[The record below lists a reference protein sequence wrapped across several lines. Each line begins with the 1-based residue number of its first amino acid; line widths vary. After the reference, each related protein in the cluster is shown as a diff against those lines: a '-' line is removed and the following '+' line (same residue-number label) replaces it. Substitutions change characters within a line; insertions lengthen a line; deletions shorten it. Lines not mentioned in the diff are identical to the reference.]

1 LIRLPTELGQV
12 VKQGGTV
19 VVPSRQRAHA
29 ARLAHAAAE
38 LTAGRRVWATP
49 DILPVEAWLTR
60 EVERYAAA
68 AGTAVPRLLSPAE
81 EWFLWRQCTSE
92 ATGDLELVNRGAL
105 AEALRRASAIAA
117 DFGIP
122 VRGLSHE
129 APTVAGH
136 ESEQSASARSLS
148 DSARGL
154 SDAATSQSGSALESQ
169 PGTEAELLA
178 EVQRAVDE
186 RCQFL
191 GATTVA
197 SLVASLGARLL
208 EGSEAPQVVGSG
220 FLTIPPR
227 LRPLVNPPRE
237 MGTQAAVAPAAIITS
252 DELDELE
259 RIAEWCMHRVA
270 QNPGARIL
278 ISLPGA
284 PGTRERL
291 ATLIRQAVNPSEWFS
306 ARNKEEVSS
315 GTTNEIN
322 EKNHEVKTSLD
333 SLTAAQS
340 ASTGLTDNLV
350 VIEGGVPLARV
361 PAVAHALATLSWLG
375 GNSGDFEAVSG
386 WLRSPYW
393 QTPGALQRARLDL
406 WLRERERMHFDL
418 HELVAAL
425 SGAPTALASTAREVS
440 AQINKAAVALGQ
452 GSASPRDWSERFKVA
467 LEKFD
472 WPGERA
478 RDSGEQQTVVRF
490 YELLDEFG
498 QLASAAR
505 SISRDNAIQW
515 FSELATRTAF
525 RPADDDAV
533 ITISS
538 VLAPPV
544 VRYDAIWI
552 AGLHAEAFPQ
562 PVQPDPFI
570 PLAAQIAAGV
580 PAATA
585 TGRLGEARALVSSWR
600 EGADELVLSAP
611 ARSEDL
617 ELLPSPLL
625 AEWLP
630 DAHATVSAT
639 DHPRVT
645 RGTPMESDQA
655 ASAALAEAAAHA
667 AADQRLSVLG
677 RGDAAWHRRQR
688 TDVSA
693 TGSPGSQ
700 ASAQPLGS
708 VAGPA
713 TSSATLAG
721 SIWLPV
727 RIHREGVLET
737 FEDATGPVWPIE
749 QPLPSGTRSLELQ
762 NQCPF
767 RAYAEL
773 RLGSMPLDAP
783 EPGIAADLRGQ
794 LLHVALQK
802 LWVRL
807 RDSRGLAALSD
818 ASLDATIH
826 RCVEEAAAETARP
839 TPSRKPR
846 VGAPNDTQGDLFG
859 EPQQS
864 PALARECRRATRLI
878 RALCAVE
885 RERAPFRVESTE
897 LDSKLT
903 LMGAELRIRIDR
915 VDALETG
922 GRAILDYKSGRRTT
936 ADWYGERPSH
946 PQLLAYLA
954 ALGSDVVAMATVN
967 VTAREVR
974 FDGIANSA
982 ELLPKVKGVEGAFGT
997 DPLDAWPTRR
1007 EEWLGRVEHL
1017 AADFIAGRA
1026 VVDPKPGACDYCH
1039 VASICRIADRV
1050 ESSDINDSGD
1060 DAGRGTG

>member
-1 LIRLPTELGQV
+1 LIRLPTELDEV

-38 LTAGRRVWATP
+38 LAAGRRVWATP

-81 EWFLWRQCTSE
+81 EWFLWRQCAAQ

-117 DFGIP
+117 DFGID
-122 VRGLSHE
+122 VRSH
-129 APTVAGH
+129 P
-136 ESEQSASARSLS
+136 RSLS
-148 DSARGL
+148 DSV
-154 SDAATSQSGSALESQ
+154 LE
-169 PGTEAELLA
+169 PGVAGTEAELLA
-178 EVQRAVDE
+178 EVQGAVDE
-186 RCQFL
+186 RCHLL
-191 GATTVA
+191 GAGTVA
-197 SLVASLGARLL
+197 SLVSSLGPRLRQGA
-208 EGSEAPQVVGSG
+208 EGVQVIGSG

-227 LRPLVNPPRE
+227 LRPLVNPPRATGE
-237 MGTQAAVAPAAIITS
+237 RAGVVPTVIIAS

-259 RIAEWCMHRVA
+259 RIAEWCKQRVER
-270 QNPGARIL
+270 NPEARIL
-278 ISLPGA
+278 IALPGA

-291 ATLIRQAVNPSEWFS
+291 ATLIRQAVNPGAWFGEAS
-306 ARNKEEVSS
+306 
-315 GTTNEIN
+315 
-322 EKNHEVKTSLD
+322 D
-333 SLTAAQS
+333 AA
-340 ASTGLTDNLV
+340 AHGPTDNLV
-350 VIEGGVPLARV
+350 VIEGGMPLSRV

-375 GNSGDFEAVSG
+375 GNTGDFEAVSG
-386 WLRSPYW
+386 WLRAPYW
-393 QTPGALQRARLDL
+393 QAPGALQRARLDL
-406 WLRERERMHFDL
+406 WLRERERMQFDL

-425 SGAPTALASTAREVS
+425 SGAQGALASTAREVS

-452 GSASPRDWSERFKVA
+452 GSASPRDWSERFKAA

-478 RDSGEQQTVVRF
+478 RGSGEQQTVVRF

-515 FSELATRTAF
+515 FTELATRTAF

-538 VLAPPV
+538 VLAAPV

-570 PLAAQIAAGV
+570 PLSAQLAAGV
-580 PAATA
+580 PAASA
-585 TGRLGEARALVSSWR
+585 SGRLTEAHALVSSWR

-625 AEWLP
+625 AEWVAKVRVAAPAMQALP
-630 DAHATVSAT
+630 AD
-639 DHPRVT
+639 P
-645 RGTPMESDQA
+645 PMA
-655 ASAALAEAAAHA
+655 
-667 AADQRLSVLG
+667 
-677 RGDAAWHRRQR
+677 
-688 TDVSA
+688 
-693 TGSPGSQ
+693 
-700 ASAQPLGS
+700 PLME
-708 VAGPA
+708 PP
-713 TSSATLAG
+713 G

-727 RIHREGVLET
+727 RVHREGLLET
-737 FEDATGPVWPIE
+737 FEDLTGPAWSIE

-773 RLGSMPLDAP
+773 RLGSTPLDAP

-794 LLHVALQK
+794 LLHAALQK
-802 LWVRL
+802 LWERL
-807 RDSRGLAALSD
+807 RDSKGLAALSEP
-818 ASLDATIH
+818 ALDATIQ
-826 RCVEEAAAETARP
+826 RCVEEAADETVRRS
-839 TPSRKPR
+839 PSQKPR
-846 VGAPNDTQGDLFG
+846 VAAPNDAQGDLFG
-859 EPQQS
+859 DPQRS
-864 PALARECRRATRLI
+864 PALSRECRRATRLI

-903 LMGAELRIRIDR
+903 LNGAELRIRIDR
-915 VDALETG
+915 VDALESG

-954 ALGSDVVAMATVN
+954 ALGDDVVAMATVN

-974 FDGIANSA
+974 FDGVANSA

-1007 EEWLGRVEHL
+1007 QEWLSRIEHL
-1017 AADFIAGRA
+1017 AADFLAGRA

-1050 ESSDINDSGD
+1050 ETSDTEAPLPE
-1060 DAGRGTG
+1060 AGRE

>member
-1 LIRLPTELGQV
+1 MIRLPTELGKV

-38 LTAGRRVWATP
+38 LAAGRRVWATP

-60 EVERYAAA
+60 EVEDYAAA

-81 EWFLWRQCTSE
+81 EWFLWRQCAAE

-117 DFGIP
+117 DFGIKMRGNSVSAP
-122 VRGLSHE
+122 VDALTSGHPAS
-129 APTVAGH
+129 AVAEH
-136 ESEQSASARSLS
+136 ESELGRADTSLS
-148 DSARGL
+148 DSVFEP
-154 SDAATSQSGSALESQ
+154 GS
-169 PGTEAELLA
+169 GTEAELLA
-178 EVQRAVDE
+178 QVQRAVDE
-186 RCQFL
+186 RCKSL
-191 GATTVA
+191 GAATVA
-197 SLVASLGARLL
+197 SLVSSLGARLRQDGG
-208 EGSEAPQVVGSG
+208 ESQVIASG

-227 LRPLVNPPRE
+227 LRPLVNPPLE
-237 MGTQAAVAPAAIITS
+237 TGTPAAVAAVGIIAS

-259 RIAEWCMHRVA
+259 RIAEWCKHRVA
-270 QNPGARIL
+270 QNPEARIL
-278 ISLPGA
+278 IALPGA

-291 ATLIRQAVNPSEWFS
+291 ATLIRQAVNPGEWLG
-306 ARNKEEVSS
+306 AR
-315 GTTNEIN
+315 
-322 EKNHEVKTSLD
+322 LD
-333 SLTAAQS
+333 AA
-340 ASTGLTDNLV
+340 ANRVTDAAARGATDNLV

-361 PAVAHALATLSWLG
+361 PAVAHALETLSWLG
-375 GNSGDFEAVSG
+375 GNPGDFEAVSG

-418 HELVAAL
+418 HELVTAL
-425 SGAPTALASTAREVS
+425 SGAPAALASTAREVS
-440 AQINKAAVALGQ
+440 GQINKAAVALGQ
-452 GSASPRDWSERFKVA
+452 GSASPRDWSERFKAA

-478 RDSGEQQTVVRF
+478 RGSGEQQTVVRF

-515 FSELATRTAF
+515 FTELATRTAF

-538 VLAPPV
+538 VLAAPV

-570 PLAAQIAAGV
+570 PLAAQLAAGV
-580 PAATA
+580 PAASA
-585 TGRLGEARALVSSWR
+585 SGRLAEARALVSSWR
-600 EGADELVLSAP
+600 ECADELVLSAP

-625 AEWLP
+625 AEWLG
-630 DAHATVSAT
+630 DARAARPTTRGAPT
-639 DHPRVT
+639 DHA
-645 RGTPMESDQA
+645 ESSP
-655 ASAALAEAAAHA
+655 SAL
-667 AADQRLSVLG
+667 
-677 RGDAAWHRRQR
+677 
-688 TDVSA
+688 T
-693 TGSPGSQ
+693 
-700 ASAQPLGS
+700 
-708 VAGPA
+708 
-713 TSSATLAG
+713 G

-727 RIHREGVLET
+727 RVHREGLLET
-737 FEDATGPVWPIE
+737 FDDPIGPAWPIE

-773 RLGSMPLDAP
+773 RLGSTPLDAP

-794 LLHVALQK
+794 LLHAALQK
-802 LWVRL
+802 LWERL
-807 RDSRGLAALSD
+807 HDSRGLAALSE
-818 ASLDATIH
+818 AALDATIH
-826 RCVEEAAAETARP
+826 RCVEEAADETTRRS
-839 TPSRKPR
+839 PSQKPR
-846 VGAPNDTQGDLFG
+846 VVAPNDTQGDLFG
-859 EPQQS
+859 EPHRS
-864 PALARECRRATRLI
+864 PALTRECRRATRLI
-878 RALCAVE
+878 HALCAVE

-903 LMGAELRIRIDR
+903 LKGAELRIRIDR
-915 VDALETG
+915 VDALESG

-954 ALGSDVVAMATVN
+954 ALGDDVVAMATVN

-982 ELLPKVKGVEGAFGT
+982 ELLPKVKGVEGTFGT

-1007 EEWLGRVEHL
+1007 DEWVARVEHL
-1017 AADFIAGRA
+1017 AADFVAGRA

-1050 ESSDINDSGD
+1050 ETSDVSDAGD
-1060 DAGRGTG
+1060 DAERGVR

>member
-1 LIRLPTELGQV
+1 LIRLPTELNEV

-38 LTAGRRVWATP
+38 LAAGRRVWATP

-68 AGTAVPRLLSPAE
+68 AGTAVPRLLSPPE
-81 EWFLWRQCTSE
+81 EWFLWRQCAAE

-117 DFGIP
+117 DFQIDVRGLATDRSRVAPVGSVGEADP
-122 VRGLSHE
+122 VRG
-129 APTVAGH
+129 P
-136 ESEQSASARSLS
+136 RSLS
-148 DSARGL
+148 DSAFE
-154 SDAATSQSGSALESQ
+154 SGSGTEAEILAEVQSAVSR
-169 PGTEAELLA
+169 TEAELLA

-186 RCQFL
+186 RCK
-191 GATTVA
+191 
-197 SLVASLGARLL
+197 SLGAATVATLAASLSATTSPSNSATSLSISLSGRSQD
-208 EGSEAPQVVGSG
+208 GSEKLRVVASG
-220 FLTIPPR
+220 FLIIPPR
-227 LRPLVNPPRE
+227 LRPFVEVSRE
-237 MGTQAAVAPAAIITS
+237 SGVTASVDPTAIIAN

-259 RIAEWCMHRVA
+259 RIAEWCRQHVA
-270 QNPGARIL
+270 KNPEVRIL
-278 ISLPGA
+278 IALPGS

-291 ATLIRQAVNPSEWFS
+291 ATLIRQAVHPREWFG
-306 ARNKEEVSS
+306 NY
-315 GTTNEIN
+315 GG
-322 EKNHEVKTSLD
+322 
-333 SLTAAQS
+333 AQGIPS
-340 ASTGLTDNLV
+340 ASGFPTGRAGKKSSHELTSPAPTDNLV
-350 VIEGGVPLARV
+350 VIEGGTPLARV

-375 GNSGDFEAVSG
+375 GNAGDFEAVSG
-386 WLRSPYW
+386 WLRAPYW

-418 HELVAAL
+418 HELVVAL
-425 SGAPTALASTAREVS
+425 STAPAPLASTAREVS

-452 GSASPRDWSERFKVA
+452 GSASPRDWSERFKAAIEV
-467 LEKFD
+467 FN

-478 RDSGEQQTVVRF
+478 RGSNEQQTVVRF

-505 SISRDNAIQW
+505 SITRDNAIQW
-515 FSELATRTAF
+515 FSELANRTAF

-538 VLAPPV
+538 VLAAPV

-570 PLAAQIAAGV
+570 PLAAQLAAGV
-580 PAATA
+580 PAASA
-585 TGRLGEARALVSSWR
+585 SGRLAEARALMSSWR

-625 AEWLP
+625 AEWMSGE
-630 DAHATVSAT
+630 H
-639 DHPRVT
+639 
-645 RGTPMESDQA
+645 A
-655 ASAALAEAAAHA
+655 ASRAPTA
-667 AADQRLSVLG
+667 
-677 RGDAAWHRRQR
+677 
-688 TDVSA
+688 
-693 TGSPGSQ
+693 PI
-700 ASAQPLGS
+700 
-708 VAGPA
+708 
-713 TSSATLAG
+713 G

-727 RIHREGVLET
+727 RVHREGLLET
-737 FEDATGPVWPIE
+737 FDDPIGPAWPIE

-773 RLGSMPLDAP
+773 RLGSTPLDAP

-794 LLHVALQK
+794 LLHAALHK
-802 LWVRL
+802 LWMRL
-807 RDSRGLAALSD
+807 RDSQGLAALSE

-826 RCVEEAAAETARP
+826 RCVEEAADETVRRL
-839 TPSRKPR
+839 PSQKPR
-846 VGAPNDTQGDLFG
+846 ATAPNDAQGDLFG
-859 EPQQS
+859 EPQRS
-864 PALARECRRATRLI
+864 PALSRECRRATRLI

-915 VDALETG
+915 VDALESG

-954 ALGSDVVAMATVN
+954 ALGDDVVAMATVN

-982 ELLPKVKGVEGAFGT
+982 ELLPKVKGVEGPFGM

-1007 EEWLGRVEHL
+1007 QEWLSRVEHL
-1017 AADFIAGRA
+1017 AADFLAGRA

-1050 ESSDINDSGD
+1050 ETNDATDEIGD
-1060 DAGRGTG
+1060 ADRGAR

>member
-1 LIRLPTELGQV
+1 
-12 VKQGGTV
+12 
-19 VVPSRQRAHA
+19 
-29 ARLAHAAAE
+29 LA
-38 LTAGRRVWATP
+38 AGRRVWATP

-81 EWFLWRQCTSE
+81 EWFLWRQCAAV

-117 DFGIP
+117 DFGID
-122 VRGLSHE
+122 VRSR
-129 APTVAGH
+129 P
-136 ESEQSASARSLS
+136 RSLS
-148 DSARGL
+148 DSV
-154 SDAATSQSGSALESQ
+154 LE
-169 PGTEAELLA
+169 PGVAGTEAELLA
-178 EVQRAVDE
+178 EVQGAVDE
-186 RCQFL
+186 RCQAL
-191 GATTVA
+191 GAATVA
-197 SLVASLGARLL
+197 SLVSSLGVRLR
-208 EGSEAPQVVGSG
+208 EGAEGVQVIGSG

-227 LRPLVNPPRE
+227 LRSLVDPTRAS
-237 MGTQAAVAPAAIITS
+237 AARAGVVPAATIAS
-252 DELDELE
+252 DESDELE
-259 RIAEWCMHRVA
+259 RIAEWCKQRVG
-270 QNPGARIL
+270 QNPEARIL
-278 ISLPGA
+278 IALPGA

-291 ATLIRQAVNPSEWFS
+291 ATLIRQAVNPGAWFGARTS
-306 ARNKEEVSS
+306 ARSSEEVLAE
-315 GTTNEIN
+315 GT
-322 EKNHEVKTSLD
+322 
-333 SLTAAQS
+333 
-340 ASTGLTDNLV
+340 ASEPASNGPTDNLV
-350 VIEGGVPLARV
+350 VIEGGMPLSRV

-375 GNSGDFEAVSG
+375 GNTGDFEAVSG
-386 WLRSPYW
+386 WLRAPYW
-393 QTPGALQRARLDL
+393 QAPGALQRARLDL
-406 WLRERERMHFDL
+406 WLRERERMQFDL

-425 SGAPTALASTAREVS
+425 SGAQGALASTAREVS

-452 GSASPRDWSERFKVA
+452 GSASPRDWSERFKAA

-478 RDSGEQQTVVRF
+478 RGSGEQQTVVRF

-515 FSELATRTAF
+515 FTELATRTAF

-538 VLAPPV
+538 VLVAPV

-570 PLAAQIAAGV
+570 PLSAQLAAGV
-580 PAATA
+580 PAASA
-585 TGRLGEARALVSSWR
+585 SGRLAEAYALVSSWR

-625 AEWLP
+625 AEWVGSSVGSSHAPP
-630 DAHATVSAT
+630 DPHRAADVSGPQNSAR
-639 DHPRVT
+639 PAMQAL
-645 RGTPMESDQA
+645 PMEFA
-655 ASAALAEAAAHA
+655 
-667 AADQRLSVLG
+667 
-677 RGDAAWHRRQR
+677 
-688 TDVSA
+688 
-693 TGSPGSQ
+693 
-700 ASAQPLGS
+700 AQP
-708 VAGPA
+708 
-713 TSSATLAG
+713 TSSSASTAAPG

-727 RIHREGVLET
+727 RVHREGLLET
-737 FEDATGPVWPIE
+737 FEDLTGPAWSIE

-773 RLGSMPLDAP
+773 RLGSTPLDAP

-794 LLHVALQK
+794 LLHAALQK
-802 LWVRL
+802 LWERL
-807 RDSRGLAALSD
+807 RDSKGLAALSE
-818 ASLDATIH
+818 AALDATIQ
-826 RCVEEAAAETARP
+826 RCVEEAADETVRRS
-839 TPSRKPR
+839 PSQKPR
-846 VGAPNDTQGDLFG
+846 VAAPNDAQGDLFG
-859 EPQQS
+859 DPQRS
-864 PALARECRRATRLI
+864 PALSRECRRATRLI
-878 RALCAVE
+878 RTLCAVE

-903 LMGAELRIRIDR
+903 LKGAELRIRIDR
-915 VDALETG
+915 VDALESG

-954 ALGSDVVAMATVN
+954 ALGDDVVAMATVN

-974 FDGIANSA
+974 FDGVANSA

-1007 EEWLGRVEHL
+1007 QEWLARIEHL
-1017 AADFIAGRA
+1017 AADFLAGRA

-1050 ESSDINDSGD
+1050 ETSDVSDTSD
-1060 DAGRGTG
+1060 DVDRGAFAREAGRE

>member
-1 LIRLPTELGQV
+1 LIRLPTELGEV
-12 VKQGGTV
+12 IKQGGTV

-38 LTAGRRVWATP
+38 LAAGRRVWATP

-68 AGTAVPRLLSPAE
+68 AGTAVPRLISPAE
-81 EWFLWRQCTSE
+81 EWFLWRQCAAE

-117 DFGIP
+117 DFQIN
-122 VRGLSHE
+122 VRGLPIE
-129 APTVAGH
+129 GARAALAPG
-136 ESEQSASARSLS
+136 SLS
-148 DSARGL
+148 DSVFE
-154 SDAATSQSGSALESQ
+154 SGS
-169 PGTEAELLA
+169 GTEAELLA

-186 RCQFL
+186 RCKSI
-191 GATTVA
+191 GAATVTALAA
-197 SLVASLGARLL
+197 SLSATSPSNSLSAFSKSPMGLSRDGSQALRVVA
-208 EGSEAPQVVGSG
+208 SG
-220 FLTIPPR
+220 FLLISPR
-227 LRPLVNPPRE
+227 LRPFINVSHDTGVTASVTP
-237 MGTQAAVAPAAIITS
+237 TAIIAN

-259 RIAEWCMHRVA
+259 RIAEWCKQHVA
-270 QNPGARIL
+270 KNSEVRIL
-278 ISLPGA
+278 IALPGS

-291 ATLIRQAVNPSEWFS
+291 ATLIRQAIHPREWFGTG
-306 ARNKEEVSS
+306 AGKKSS
-315 GTTNEIN
+315 
-322 EKNHEVKTSLD
+322 HEPTSP
-333 SLTAAQS
+333 
-340 ASTGLTDNLV
+340 GPTDNLV
-350 VIEGGVPLARV
+350 VIEGGTPLARV

-375 GNSGDFEAVSG
+375 GNAGDFEAISG
-386 WLRSPYW
+386 WLRAPYW

-418 HELVAAL
+418 HELVMAL
-425 SGAPTALASTAREVS
+425 STAPAPLASTAREVS

-452 GSASPRDWSERFKVA
+452 GSASPRDWSERFKAAIEV
-467 LEKFD
+467 FN

-478 RDSGEQQTVVRF
+478 RGSSEQQTVVRF

-505 SISRDNAIQW
+505 SITRDNAIQW

-538 VLAPPV
+538 VLAAPV

-570 PLAAQIAAGV
+570 PLAAQLAAGV
-580 PAATA
+580 PAASA
-585 TGRLGEARALVSSWR
+585 SGRLAEARALMSSWR

-625 AEWLP
+625 AEWMSGE
-630 DAHATVSAT
+630 H
-639 DHPRVT
+639 
-645 RGTPMESDQA
+645 A
-655 ASAALAEAAAHA
+655 ASRAP
-667 AADQRLSVLG
+667 
-677 RGDAAWHRRQR
+677 
-688 TDVSA
+688 TA
-693 TGSPGSQ
+693 T
-700 ASAQPLGS
+700 
-708 VAGPA
+708 
-713 TSSATLAG
+713 AG

-727 RIHREGVLET
+727 RVHREGLLET
-737 FEDATGPVWPIE
+737 FDDPIGPAWPIE
-749 QPLPSGTRSLELQ
+749 HPLPSGTRSLELQ

-773 RLGSMPLDAP
+773 RLGSTPLDAP

-794 LLHVALQK
+794 LLHAALQK
-802 LWVRL
+802 LWMRL
-807 RDSRGLAALSD
+807 RDSQGLAALSET
-818 ASLDATIH
+818 ALDATIH
-826 RCVEEAAAETARP
+826 RCVEEAADETVRRL
-839 TPSRKPR
+839 PSQKPR
-846 VGAPNDTQGDLFG
+846 APAPNDAQGDLFG
-859 EPQQS
+859 EPQRS
-864 PALARECRRATRLI
+864 PALSRECRRATRLI

-915 VDALETG
+915 VDALESG

-954 ALGSDVVAMATVN
+954 ALGEDVVAMATVN

-982 ELLPKVKGVEGAFGT
+982 ELLPKVKGVEGPFGM
-997 DPLDAWPTRR
+997 DPLDAWPIRR
-1007 EEWLGRVEHL
+1007 QEWLSRVEHL
-1017 AADFIAGRA
+1017 AADFLAGRA

-1039 VASICRIADRV
+1039 VASICRIADRI
-1050 ESSDINDSGD
+1050 ETNDITDEIGD
-1060 DAGRGTG
+1060 ADRGAR